1 MPQVKNN
8 FLGSKMNKDLDYRLV
23 PAGEYVEAENIQITK
38 SEGSNV
44 GVVQNVKGNSLAYNA
59 AAFGGSYECIGS
71 FFDDKQNRVFLF
83 VTDNTNHKIA
93 LLNIGDAA
101 PVIIVAGSFLNFNK
115 SYLITGINLVEDFL
129 FWTDDR
135 NEPRRISISK
145 AILDNSFYNNNIKVN
160 VAKYS
165 PYLAPSVLMSHDN
178 SISSRYIED
187 KFVRFSYRF
196 KYITDEFSQIAPFTQ
211 IAFQAEFDELNLSDP
226 KSFILTSQQ
235 VEDAYKQG
243 ILKDFI
249 NYINK
254 VQLTIPLPDLAI
266 QDYQIK
272 SVDVLIKDANS
283 TAVQIL
289 KTIDVTSLHEAAGEV
304 VYTYKSDFPSRT
316 LAPDQVTRVSDNV
329 PIKAKSQEV
338 VGNRIVYGNYTQ
350 DYDQTTAS
358 YTISVDQ
365 KSTDLTTEYPQHSIK
380 QRRNYEIGL
389 VLSDINGRK
398 SPVILSDTSSIYV
411 PAKDS
416 SFESDGWNGDC
427 LRINFSSLPS
437 GDWHS
442 YRVVVKQLEQ
452 DYYNV
457 YVPGIG
463 NYKDASYITL
473 IGDNVNKVP
482 RNVNDVDIS
491 TNIASSNTRLYP
503 KVINTSYYTKGFEPF
518 TITNGEI
525 TGGIYKVVNNST
537 NNSDAYLSGYISA
550 DIQKF
555 TGSDLSL
562 GVLDLNLDTAVTDAG
577 GSYVNPGIITSPD
590 TVYVFVNG
598 EYVNNANS
606 DYTYNYS
613 TGSYGRITWSNNTPI
628 STDKIDVV
636 LKWNLIEVGPQLSP
650 AFEVASLG
658 IISFFQGA
666 SSTITKVGDITSVL
680 SIDAYDPYINN
691 YSFNYLYQLQSNADI
706 ISVKSIGT
714 INQFNEIDQ
723 NILPENDN
731 AGFYKITNNNLIAE
745 LPFDASYKKIY
756 DFASNGLAGM
766 AVDLAVF
773 ETEPFTSVLDIYYE
787 TSTTG
792 LISELTTGTDLE
804 IKFFN
809 TFIIK
814 GDAATLSAKT
824 WHIEESRIRGDFNA
838 DTVDIGVQAHLVDP
852 DYKQTTR
859 FNSLIYS
866 GLYNPRTGVNNTNQF
881 LPGDGSSKSLDPQN
895 GSIQK
900 LFAENDNLTV
910 FQQNKVSWVAIDKD
924 VIYTA
929 EGEPQ
934 VIASNKVLGQVV
946 SYAGE
951 YGIGDNPESFA
962 YYAGRKYFACAN
974 KGVILR
980 LSRDGITEISNYGLR
995 SYFRENLKIATKL
1008 YGSWD
1013 IYNKVYMLSMLA
1025 TNKSVAFDEESNG
1038 WVSFYPYVSSFGGSI
1053 DGSYYTTKSGD
1064 LWLHYSNE
1072 TRNSFYGQS
1081 ASPSY
1086 IKTIVN
1092 AQPSLKKNFLTLGYE
1107 GTGDWY
1113 TEGILTD
1120 GYITSSYQDRGQNIA
1135 VYNIDNEDLIISAYK
1150 KQNNS
1155 YVANIINNTS
1165 SKENEVIFG
1174 DTISGVKGMYMELTM
1189 KTDAT
1194 DYSELFTITSNFNI
1208 NNY

>member
-23 PAGEYVEAENIQITK
+23 PEGEYITAQNIQITK
-38 SEGSNV
+38 SEGSDV
-44 GVVQNVKGNSLAYNA
+44 GVVQNIKGNSLAYNA
-59 AAFGGSYECIGS
+59 AAFGGLYTCIGS
-71 FFDDKQNRVFLF
+71 FFDEKLSRIFLF

-93 LLNIGDAA
+93 VWNIGDNS
-101 PVIIVAGSFLNFNK
+101 PTVIASGSFLNFNK
-115 SYLITGINLVEDFL
+115 DYLITGINLVEDFL

-145 AILDNSFYNNNIKVN
+145 AISDNSFYNNNTKVN

-165 PYLAPSVLMSHDN
+165 PYLAPNILMSYDN

-211 IAFQAEFDELNLSDP
+211 IAFKTESD
-226 KSFILTSQQ
+226 ILTSQQ

-254 VQLTIPLPDLAI
+254 VELTIPLPNLAI
-266 QDYQIK
+266 QNYEIK
-272 SVDVLIKDANS
+272 SVDILIKDANS
-283 TAVQIL
+283 TAVQVL
-289 KTIDVTSLHEAAGEV
+289 KTIDVTSSHETAGEI

-338 VGNRIVYGNYTQ
+338 VGNRLVYGNYTQ
-350 DYDQTTAS
+350 DYDQTTAN
-358 YTISVDQ
+358 YTISVAQ

-411 PAKDS
+411 PAKGPTFDS
-416 SFESDGWNGDC
+416 TNWRGDC
-427 LRINFSSLPS
+427 LNINFSSLPD
-437 GDWHS
+437 GDWYS

-503 KVINTSYYTKGFEPF
+503 KVINTSYYNKGFEPF
-518 TITNGEI
+518 SITNGEI
-525 TGGIYKVVNNST
+525 SGGIYRVVNNSV
-537 NNSDAYLSGYISA
+537 SSQDAYLSGYISA
-550 DIQKF
+550 SIQKF
-555 TGSDLSL
+555 TGSNLSSNIL
-562 GVLDLNLDTAVTDAG
+562 SLNLDTAVTDAG
-577 GSYVNPGIITSPD
+577 GSYVNPGVITSPN

-598 EYVNNANS
+598 EYVNNANF
-606 DYTYNYS
+606 DYSYS
-613 TGSYGRITWSNNTPI
+613 YSAGSYGTITWYNNIPS
-628 STDKIDVV
+628 STDKIDVI
-636 LKWNLIEVGPQLSP
+636 LKWNLIKVGPQLNP
-650 AFEVASLG
+650 VFEVPTLG
-658 IISFFQGA
+658 VLAMSYGA
-666 SSTITKVGDITSVL
+666 SSTITKVGDVTSVL
-680 SIDAYDPYINN
+680 SVDAYDPYINN
-691 YSFNYLYQLQSNADI
+691 YSFNYAYQVQSNGDI
-706 ISVKSIGT
+706 INVKSIGT
-714 INQFNEIDQ
+714 INQFSEIDQ
-723 NILPENDN
+723 NILPKNDN

-745 LPFDASYKKIY
+745 LPFDASYQKIY

-792 LISELTTGTDLE
+792 LISDLQTGTPIE

-809 TFIIK
+809 TFIVK
-814 GDAATLSAKT
+814 GDDIVGEER

-838 DTVDIGVQAHLVDP
+838 DTVDVGVQAHLVDP

-881 LPGDGSSKSLDPQN
+881 SPGDGSSKSLDPQN

-910 FQQNKVSWVAIDKD
+910 FQENKVSWVAIDKD
-924 VIYTA
+924 VLYTA

-951 YGIGDNPESFA
+951 YGIGNNPESFA

-980 LSRDGITEISNYGLR
+980 LSRDGMT
-995 SYFRENLKIATKL
+995 
-1008 YGSWD
+1008 
-1013 IYNKVYMLSMLA
+1013 
-1025 TNKSVAFDEESNG
+1025 
-1038 WVSFYPYVSSFGGSI
+1038 
-1053 DGSYYTTKSGD
+1053 
-1064 LWLHYSNE
+1064 
-1072 TRNSFYGQS
+1072 
-1081 ASPSY
+1081 
-1086 IKTIVN
+1086 
-1092 AQPSLKKNFLTLGYE
+1092 
-1107 GTGDWY
+1107 
-1113 TEGILTD
+1113 
-1120 GYITSSYQDRGQNIA
+1120 
-1135 VYNIDNEDLIISAYK
+1135 
-1150 KQNNS
+1150 
-1155 YVANIINNTS
+1155 
-1165 SKENEVIFG
+1165 
-1174 DTISGVKGMYMELTM
+1174 
-1189 KTDAT
+1189 
-1194 DYSELFTITSNFNI
+1194 
-1208 NNY
+1208 

>member
-44 GVVQNVKGNSLAYNA
+44 GVVQNVKGNSRAYNA
-59 AAFGGSYECIGS
+59 AAFGGTYECIGS
-71 FFDDKQNRVFLF
+71 FFDDKENRIFLF
-83 VTDNTNHKIA
+83 VTDNTNHKVA
-93 LLNIGDAA
+93 VWNIGDAS
-101 PVIIVAGSFLNFNK
+101 PTIIATGSFLNFNK
-115 SYLITGINLVEDFL
+115 SDLITGINLVEDFL
-129 FWTDDR
+129 FWTDYR

-145 AILDNSFYNNNIKVN
+145 AISDNSFYDNNIKVS

-165 PYLAPSVLMSHDN
+165 PYLAPSISMSHDN
-178 SISSRYIED
+178 AISSRYIED

-211 IAFQAEFDELNLSDP
+211 IAFQAEFDASNLSDP
-226 KSFILTSQQ
+226 HSFILTSQQ

-249 NYINK
+249 NHINK
-254 VQLTIPLPDLAI
+254 VELTIPLPDLAI
-266 QDYQIK
+266 QDYEIK
-272 SVDVLIKDANS
+272 SVDILIKDANS
-283 TAVQIL
+283 TAVQVL
-289 KTIDVTSLHEAAGEV
+289 KTIDITSSHETANEL
-304 VYTYKSDFPSRT
+304 VYVYKSDFPSRT

-338 VGNRIVYGNYTQ
+338 VGNRVVYGNYTQ
-350 DYDQTTAS
+350 DYDQTTAE
-358 YTISVDQ
+358 YTISVDD
-365 KSTDLTTEYPQHSIK
+365 KSENLTNEYPQHSIK
-380 QRRNYEIGL
+380 QRRNYEVGL

-398 SPVILSDTSSIYV
+398 SPVILSSTSSIYV
-411 PAKDS
+411 PAKGPTFDS
-416 SFESDGWNGDC
+416 TGWTGYC
-427 LRINFSSLPS
+427 LNINFSDLPE

-457 YVPGIG
+457 FVPGIG

-503 KVINTSYYTKGFEPF
+503 KVINTSYYNKGFEPF
-518 TITNGEI
+518 VINNGEI
-525 TGGIYKVVNNST
+525 TGGVYRVVNNSV
-537 NNSDAYLSGYISA
+537 SSQDAYLSGYTSA
-550 DIQKF
+550 AIQKF
-555 TGSDLSL
+555 TGSNLSSN
-562 GVLDLNLDTAVTDAG
+562 VLSLNLDTAVTDAG
-577 GSYVNPGIITSPD
+577 GYYVNPGVITSPNN
-590 TVYVFVNG
+590 VYVFVNG

-606 DYTYNYS
+606 DYAYS
-613 TGSYGRITWSNNTPI
+613 YSSGSYGTITWYNNIPG
-628 STDKIDVV
+628 STDKIDVI
-636 LKWNLIEVGPQLSP
+636 LRWSLIKVGAQLNP
-650 AFEVASLG
+650 VFEVSTLG
-658 IISFFQGA
+658 ILVMSYGA
-666 SSTITKVGDITSVL
+666 SSTITKTSDVTSTL
-680 SIDAYDPYINN
+680 SFDAYDPYIDN
-691 YSFNYLYQLQSNADI
+691 YSFNYGYQVQSNGDI
-706 ISVKSIGT
+706 INVKSIGT
-714 INQFNEIDQ
+714 INQFSEIDQ
-723 NILPENDN
+723 EILPENDN

-745 LPFDASYKKIY
+745 LPFDASYQKIY

-792 LISELTTGTDLE
+792 LISDLETGTPIE

-814 GDAATLSAKT
+814 GDDIVGEER

-910 FQQNKVSWVAIDKD
+910 FQENKVSWIAIDKD
-924 VIYTA
+924 VLYTA

-946 SYAGE
+946 SYAGD
-951 YGIGDNPESFA
+951 YGIGTNPESFA

-995 SYFRENLKIATKL
+995 SYFRDNLKIATKL

-1038 WVSFYPYVSSFGGSI
+1038 WVSFYTYVSSFGGSI
-1053 DGSYYTTKSGD
+1053 DGSYYTTKLGD

-1081 ASPSY
+1081 ASSSY

-1092 AQPSLKKNFLTLGYE
+1092 AEPSLKKNFLTLGYE
-1107 GTGDWY
+1107 GTSDWY
-1113 TEGILTD
+1113 TDGILTD
-1120 GYITSSYQDRGQNIA
+1120 GYITSSYQDRAQNIA
-1135 VYNIDNEDLIISAYK
+1135 VYSIDNEDLIISAYK

-1165 SKENEVIFG
+1165 SKANEIIFG
-1174 DTISGVKGMYMELTM
+1174 DTISGIKGMYMELTM

-1194 DYSELFTITSNFNI
+1194 GYSELFTVTSNFNI